1 MAMEITKTKM
11 AEEMM
16 EIIMEGVVAVAVVA
30 VAEEVVVKEAAL
42 INLIVNQATI
52 TTFSGTPIR
61 QCQLSKSLATSGLNA

>member
-16 EIIMEGVVAVAVVA
+16 ETIMEGVVAVAV

-52 TTFSGTPIR
+52 TTFSETPIR
-61 QCQLSKSLATSGLNA
+61 QCQLSKSLATFGLNA

>member
-16 EIIMEGVVAVAVVA
+16 ETIMEGVVAVA

-61 QCQLSKSLATSGLNA
+61 QCQLSKSLATFGLNA

>member
-16 EIIMEGVVAVAVVA
+16 ETIMEGVVAVAV

-61 QCQLSKSLATSGLNA
+61 QCQLSKSLATFGLNA